1 MQSRQ
6 SKFLTHKTVSTM
18 NKKFNGN
25 IHIARKVVNGV
36 NSEAAR
42 VARYDM
48 KQEGITLFLKESQV
62 FTEEELDELYSYDEN
77 EPWWNR

>member
-1 MQSRQ
+1 
-6 SKFLTHKTVSTM
+6 M
-18 NKKFNGN
+18 NKKFNSN

-36 NSEAAR
+36 NSEVAR

-48 KQEGITLFLKESQV
+48 KQEGITLLKESQV